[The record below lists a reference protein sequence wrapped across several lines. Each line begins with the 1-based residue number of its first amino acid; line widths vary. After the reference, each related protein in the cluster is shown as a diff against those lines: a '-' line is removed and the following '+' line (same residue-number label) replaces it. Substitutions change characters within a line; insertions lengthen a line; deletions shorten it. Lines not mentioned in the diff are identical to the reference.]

1 MAGEK
6 GTRGYNG
13 EGSLSSY
20 PTKKGT
26 RWRYAILPPRDPEN
40 PDIDPTRITEGG
52 FASRKDADAALQKVK
67 RQIRRGI
74 KAGDT
79 APKLRVWAA
88 EWLNGLKVS
97 KSTYQGYERNL
108 RLHIL
113 PSLGDKRIDRI
124 TATDIAKMYR
134 VLEAT
139 LSPNTVHKIHVTL
152 SSLLSAA
159 VEDKRIED
167 NPAQRRRIT
176 KPPTKATIEAA
187 QEEMRVWTPTQM
199 SAFLDWNRDT
209 YDDFFYP
216 LWLLYA
222 ATGARRSEILA
233 LKWGDLD
240 MKHHKVTIRR
250 TLDTGDPDPCAT
262 KPPKNGKTRIVG
274 IDGDVIK
281 ELRIWRRTL
290 AAVDISRVGR
300 DQWVFP
306 DLRPGIIRPR
316 SAPSTSEMFTK
327 RVGWAQAALGG
338 EDVLPTIHLHEVRH
352 SVATHLIEAGVNPR
366 KVADRLGHT
375 SVSITLDIYT
385 HVTEAMEDQA
395 VTALRGGLGRAGA
408 AGN

>member
-1 MAGEK
+1 MAGNK
-6 GTRGYNG
+6 GGTRGYNG
-13 EGSLSSY
+13 EGNIQSY
-20 PTKKGT
+20 ETKKGT
-26 RWRYAILPPRDPEN
+26 RWRFAIMPSRDPEH
-40 PDIDPTRITEGG
+40 PDIEPTRITEGG
-52 FASRKDADAALQKVK
+52 FASRKECDAALQKVK
-67 RQIRRGI
+67 RQLRRGI

-79 APKLRVWAA
+79 VPTLSEWAA
-88 EWLNGLKVS
+88 EWLEGLKVV
-97 KSTYQGYERNL
+97 KATYEGYERNL

-113 PSLGDKRIDRI
+113 PTLGGKRIDRI

-134 VLEAT
+134 TLEAT

-159 VEDKRIED
+159 LEDRRIED

-176 KPPTKATIEAA
+176 KPPTKASIEGA
-187 QEEMRVWTPTQM
+187 QEEMHVWTPEQM

-209 YDDFFYP
+209 YKDFFYP

-233 LKWGDLD
+233 LKWSDLD
-240 MKHHKVTIRR
+240 MKRCKVTIRR
-250 TLDTGDPDPCAT
+250 TLDTGDRDPCAV
-262 KPPKNGKTRIVG
+262 KLPKNGKTRIVG
-274 IDGDVIK
+274 IDADVIK

-290 AAVDISRVGR
+290 AAVDLSRVQR
-300 DQWVFP
+300 DAWVFP

-327 RVGWAQAALGG
+327 RVSWAQAALGG
-338 EDVLPTIHLHEVRH
+338 EEVLSTIHLHEVRH
-352 SVATHLIEAGVNPR
+352 SVATHLIESGVNPR

-395 VTALRGGLGRAGA
+395 VAALRGGLGKAGSA
-408 AGN
+408 